1 MDRLAVRSVIFAL
14 ALALSLVAMPPRAAW
29 AVEADS
35 PSPPSRSRSLTV
47 YAGTAA
53 ISVLDT
59 GAGAVTAIGGELGA
73 TFPLGRLFALE
84 LLGAAGGSAARD
96 TEPVNLWIR
105 LALGLRVERTDTWG
119 LRPYGGLR
127 LVHLHF
133 AKAETWR
140 DYPGASLLGDSSR
153 GLDHRSGLGLVG
165 GVSHGMGAS
174 RFRIFA
180 ELEPTYVPI
189 GRGPQLFV
197 AATFGFGAAL

>member
-1 MDRLAVRSVIFAL
+1 MDRLVARSSHAAL
-14 ALALSLVAMPPRAAW
+14 ALFFVALAPRLAW
-29 AVEADS
+29 AVEADA
-35 PSPPSRSRSLTV
+35 PPESARPRALTI
-47 YAGTAA
+47 YAGTAG

-59 GAGAVTAIGGELGA
+59 GAGAVPAIGGELGA
-73 TFPLGRLFALE
+73 TFPLGKLFALE
-84 LLGAAGGSAARD
+84 LLGAAGLSAARD
-96 TEPVNLWIR
+96 TEPNNIWIR

-127 LVHLHF
+127 LVHIHY

-140 DYPGASLLGDSSR
+140 DHPGASLLGDSSR

-180 ELEPTYVPI
+180 ELEPSYVPI